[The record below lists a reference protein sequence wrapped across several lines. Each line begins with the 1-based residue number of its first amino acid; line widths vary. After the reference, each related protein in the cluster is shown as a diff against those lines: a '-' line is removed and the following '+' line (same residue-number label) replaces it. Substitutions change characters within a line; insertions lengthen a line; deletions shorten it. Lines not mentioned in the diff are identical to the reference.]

1 MLSSIRKFSKS
12 FLGKI
17 VIGLIAIA
25 FVAGFGMGGSFSG
38 KQNIVAEINSDK
50 ISSQEFV
57 TYLQRVG
64 ITKDDIEM
72 AGGKSELI
80 QKVLMNYISEEI
92 ISMESKKK
100 GVQLSEKSLF
110 EKLIDDKKFKKD
122 GKFSQTKYEK
132 FMLSNGLTKPYYE
145 NLVRETEVKDQLL
158 NFYSGG
164 IKLPVFVIND
174 LYKKENR
181 VIKINY
187 ISLTEV
193 YGKEQISQIQIKDY
207 YEKNKSSFNQV
218 YKKFKY
224 LKLSPETLIGK
235 KVFDEEFFKK
245 IDEIENAILD
255 GKGFEEITAENRS
268 GIQNVDFINI
278 KKIKEDGS
286 AFKSIDNKSFNEIFK
301 IEDKNSPKFINS
313 DNNYYLVQIIESK
326 TKMLTLENKDLKKM
340 IESQIKVLSQ
350 IEKIGKLIGDINDQK
365 FFEKDMVELSK
376 KNNIPINSI
385 TIKNITDDSKFSRK
399 LLKNIYQFNKGQIFV
414 MPGEKENYLV
424 KIVDEDNPKIDIN
437 SDKYKVYVKKANAQY
452 IGKIYKSYDKYINA
466 NYKIDIKST
475 VLKRI
480 ENSFWWN

>member
-100 GVQLSEKSLF
+100 GVQLSERSLF

-207 YEKNKSSFNQV
+207 YEKNKNSFNQV

-224 LKLSPETLIGK
+224 LKLSPEILIGK
-235 KVFDEEFFKK
+235 KAFDEEFFKK

-255 GKGFEEITAENRS
+255 GKDFDEITVENKSR
-268 GIQNVDFINI
+268 IQNVDFINI

-286 AFKSIDNKSFNEIFK
+286 AFKSIDNKSFNEIF
-301 IEDKNSPKFINS
+301 
-313 DNNYYLVQIIESK
+313 II
-326 TKMLTLENKDLKKM
+326 LF
-340 IESQIKVLSQ
+340 
-350 IEKIGKLIGDINDQK
+350 KL
-365 FFEKDMVELSK
+365 
-376 KNNIPINSI
+376 
-385 TIKNITDDSKFSRK
+385 
-399 LLKNIYQFNKGQIFV
+399 
-414 MPGEKENYLV
+414 
-424 KIVDEDNPKIDIN
+424 
-437 SDKYKVYVKKANAQY
+437 
-452 IGKIYKSYDKYINA
+452 
-466 NYKIDIKST
+466 
-475 VLKRI
+475 
-480 ENSFWWN
+480 